1 MNLYRNTVPNSEP
14 GQEVGP
20 NGVGLTMSIATA
32 FGREYTIVGEGSY
45 DADERYDRV
54 VAHYHGKAVEAL
66 FKISHICGLSPET
79 LGDIVVG
86 YPSIGRLPHD
96 CYPNGMMVPMTTAE
110 RHEFSEEL
118 GDEPYRY
125 FWLRCGNGGWDGEPF
140 TAQDF
145 RDGSLKDV
153 HRL

>member
-1 MNLYRNTVPNSEP
+1 MNYIDTVPNSED
-14 GQEVGP
+14 GGALIMAQ
-20 NGVGLTMSIATA
+20 ATA
-32 FGREYTIVGEGSY
+32 FGREYTIVVEGSY

-66 FKISHICGLSPET
+66 FNGSPDGGLSPET
-79 LGDIVVG
+79 LGDIVHF

-96 CYPNGMMVPMTTAE
+96 CYPNGLMVPMTTAE
-110 RHEFSEEL
+110 RREFSEEL

-125 FWLRCGNGGWDGEPF
+125 FWLRFWDGAWDGEPF

-145 RDGSLKDV
+145 RDGSLKGI